1 MITAIQTVEPQD
13 IPELRSFMERVMR
26 SERVFD
32 DLSLQAELV
41 HNVNQNLDWWSMN
54 SDECCHLKFI
64 QDGQIAGVVLVKNF
78 WNLCSL
84 FVAPELHRQ
93 GIGRQL
99 VAAAIQ
105 HCRNFTDRS
114 SIRLNAAPNAVVF
127 YEAIGFLPA
136 SSTRILPP
144 GFRAMEFHL

>member
-1 MITAIQTVEPQD
+1 MITAIQIVEPQD
-13 IPELRSFMERVMR
+13 IPQLRSFMEGVMH
-26 SERVFD
+26 SERIFD
-32 DLSLQAELV
+32 DLNLQAELV
-41 HNVNQNLDWWSMN
+41 HNVNQNLDWWLMN
-54 SDECCHLKFI
+54 NDKCCHLKFI
-64 QDGQIAGVVLVKNF
+64 RDGQIAGVVLVKNF

-93 GIGRQL
+93 GIGRGL
-99 VAAAIQ
+99 VVTAIQ

-114 SIRLNAAPNAVVF
+114 SIRLNAAPNAVAF

-136 SSTRILPP
+136 SSTKILPP